1 MAGKRKRESP
11 PPTEEWRQSL
21 RRSLRIAGW
30 MFGIATTVFVGAA
43 ALLEGEQFLSHDARF
58 RLPERGAAA
67 HDDAVTVNGLR
78 HASMAAVMRV
88 FEEDRGRGL
97 IDIDPE
103 QRRQALRR
111 LDWVRDASVRR
122 VWPNHLHV
130 EIIEREPVA
139 FIQVPAGLSGDFA
152 DPLRYTP
159 KLIDGDG
166 VILPVAGTPPRGLTL
181 LGGVHEQDDVER
193 RRARVLQMLRILD
206 ELSSVR
212 GRVVEID
219 LADPENVRIGLR
231 MPDRQVMLILGNE
244 RFKDRIATFDRH
256 YDGIRDR
263 LPEGT
268 VLDVSLDGRITA
280 INGAEERKR

>member
-1 MAGKRKRESP
+1 MAGKRKREAP

-30 MFGIATTVFVGAA
+30 MFGVATTVFVGAA

-58 RLPERGAAA
+58 RLPERGAEA
-67 HDDAVTVNGLR
+67 HDDAITVTGLH
-78 HASMAAVMRV
+78 HASMVAVLHV
-88 FEEDRGRGL
+88 FDEDRGRGL

-103 QRRQALRR
+103 RRRDALRR

-122 VWPNHLHV
+122 VWPNHLYV
-130 EIIEREPVA
+130 EIQERVPVA
-139 FIQVPAGLSGDFA
+139 FIQVPASLSGNFA

-159 KLIDGDG
+159 KLIDADG
-166 VILPVAGTPPRGLTL
+166 IILPVSGAPPRGLVL
-181 LGGVHEQDDVER
+181 LGGVREQDDVER
-193 RRARVLQMLRILD
+193 RRARVLQLMRILD
-206 ELSSVR
+206 ELADVR
-212 GRVVEID
+212 GRVVETD
-219 LADPENVRIGLR
+219 LTDPENVRIGLR
-231 MPDRQVMLILGNE
+231 MPDRQVTLILGNE
-244 RFKDRIATFDRH
+244 RFKDRVATLDRH

-280 INGAEERKR
+280 INGAEEQKH